1 MSPVR
6 KSSNKTSSAV
16 KSTAI
21 SASISN
27 GMSKSLVLKPRMSEK
42 TYGLSK
48 VQNTYVFDVD
58 KSANKLQVAAAV
70 TAQYGVKV
78 VDVNIVIAKG
88 KVKQTYKKRSRPTAG
103 KRSDVKKAYV
113 RLAKGDTIPVFDA
126 IDEAAEKQEKAAEQ
140 AAKVAEKKAKKE
152 SK

>member
-1 MSPVR
+1 
-6 KSSNKTSSAV
+6 
-16 KSTAI
+16 
-21 SASISN
+21 
-27 GMSKSLVLKPRMSEK
+27 MSKSLVLKPRMSEK

-48 VQNTYVFDVD
+48 IQNTYVFDVPSD
-58 KSANKLQVAAAV
+58 ANKVVIAEAVAAQYKV
-70 TAQYGVKV
+70 TV
-78 VDVNIVIAKG
+78 VDVNIIIVKG
-88 KVKQTYKKRSRPTAG
+88 KVKQTYKKRSRPTNG

-113 RLAKGDTIPVFDA
+113 RVAEGDKIPVFDA

>member
-6 KSSNKTSSAV
+6 KSSQKTSSVV
-16 KSTAI
+16 KSTAV
-21 SASISN
+21 SVGISN

-58 KSANKLQVAAAV
+58 KSVNKLQVADAV
-70 TAQYGVKV
+70 AAQYGVKV

-88 KVKQTYKKRSRPTAG
+88 KVKQTYKKRSRPTTG

-113 RLAKGDTIPVFDA
+113 RVAEGDTIPVFDV